1 MGPMKQLRNMFK
13 EKRLIATIVMLVR
26 STHPPLT
33 LSYCYIMYRLLWAYI
48 LISFN
53 FIHCLCLLDEQCI
66 FTVIG
71 FQSLN
76 LSFSFKNKLSV
87 VSFHTI
93 WKVWHDHNDEGDREK
108 EHCWLKWLMFQKP
121 AQKSFQESS
130 EDTFYLENVTYTIC
144 ENLFISFVVGSLVTS

>member
-33 LSYCYIMYRLLWAYI
+33 LSYCYIMYRLLWADI

-66 FTVIG
+66 FMVIG

-93 WKVWHDHNDEGDREK
+93 WKVWHDHNGEGDREK

-130 EDTFYLENVTYTIC
+130 EDTFYLENVTYSIC
-144 ENLFISFVVGSLVTS
+144 ENLFISFFVGSLVTS